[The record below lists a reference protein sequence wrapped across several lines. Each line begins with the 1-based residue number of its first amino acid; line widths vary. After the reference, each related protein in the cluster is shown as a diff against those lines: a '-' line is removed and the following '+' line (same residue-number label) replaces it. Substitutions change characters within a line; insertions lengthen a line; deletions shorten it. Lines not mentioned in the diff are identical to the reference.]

1 MSEASSPSPEVSKSA
16 LSSLICL
23 GLVQHE
29 DSFLG
34 GDAVVGVFIARD
46 VVISVVVVV
55 VSSVVVVVAPNTC
68 TVEDTSM
75 LPCNALQVI
84 REPFSGVWCCMI
96 SLDELSVLS
105 QK

>member
-16 LSSLICL
+16 LSSSICL

-34 GDAVVGVFIARD
+34 GVFISRD
-46 VVISVVVVV
+46 VVISVVV

>member
-34 GDAVVGVFIARD
+34 GVFIARD

-84 REPFSGVWCCMI
+84 REPFSVVWCCMI

>member
-34 GDAVVGVFIARD
+34 GVFIAHD